1 MGLEGMILHPLA
13 GRRQNPHRGMGLG
26 GGGVTA
32 GGDGTVLGVQHTFF
46 RNANQAAGL
55 LHAGEHV
62 LHNGAALVHHNGGVD
77 AMLGKIRHNVGRTLT
92 VDLLTAGEGK
102 VNVLFR
108 LEALTDEVIGGG
120 KNAVEGDLGVQ
131 RAAAPENAVLDDPG
145 EGRLVP
151 LFLVDRHHVIVR
163 HHNGRVAFLLA
174 RPPQQQRPVGKL
186 LEGAGAEH
194 VGVKCRQQRDQL
206 LKFPLVLQRMVVVG
220 HGLAAN
226 QLGEGIHGGVPVKGD
241 FFLGDFGLGLGT
253 ETDGA
258 DGDHGNECNQNGE
271 NQISDHVYRTPLL

>member
-1 MGLEGMILHPLA
+1 M
-13 GRRQNPHRGMGLG
+13 RLG
-26 GGGVTA
+26 GGGVAA

-46 RNANQAAGL
+46 RNADETAGL
-55 LHAGEHV
+55 LHAGEHI
-62 LHNGAALVHHNGGVD
+62 LHHGAALVHHNGGVD
-77 AMLGKIRHNVGRTLT
+77 AVLGEIRHDVGRTLT
-92 VDLLTAGEGK
+92 VDLITAGEGK

-220 HGLAAN
+220 HGLARESTAASRSKAISS
-226 QLGEGIHGGVPVKGD
+226 LVTSGW
-241 FFLGDFGLGLGT
+241 GLGRKRMVRMATTAMNATRTARIRYPIMFT
-253 ETDGA
+253 E
-258 DGDHGNECNQNGE
+258 
-271 NQISDHVYRTPLL
+271 LLSYKAAGKRQW